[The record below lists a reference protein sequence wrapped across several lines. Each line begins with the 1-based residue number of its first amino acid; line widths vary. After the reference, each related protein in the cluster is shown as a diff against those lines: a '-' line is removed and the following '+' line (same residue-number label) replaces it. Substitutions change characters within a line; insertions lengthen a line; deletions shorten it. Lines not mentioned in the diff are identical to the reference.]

1 MARRLT
7 VAGVLAAVAAAI
19 VALVVANVIAVG
31 ITKSPSH
38 HARAVIECASYA
50 ESGGTS
56 SVSFTWSRF
65 HPAWECDWSNPDDSG
80 GATVVDG
87 NG

>member
-7 VAGVLAAVAAAI
+7 AIGAVVVVIGAI
-19 VALVVANVIAVG
+19 VTLVIANIIAVG
-31 ITKSPSH
+31 ITKSPTH

-50 ESGGTS
+50 EPGGTS
-56 SVSFTWSRF
+56 SVAFTWSRF
-65 HPAWECDWSNPDDSG
+65 RPAWNCEWSNPDDTG